1 VEHLVTREER
11 NVLLFL
17 AFGILLGSLPYPR
30 GEPHSAAESPEARSD
45 GQVEIVD
52 LFPIDLN
59 HASAELLEE
68 LPGIGPAKARAI
80 LALREERGGFARVE
94 ELEDV
99 RGIGPRTIE
108 SLRPLVSIREWR
120 ENTPDTTS
128 SVPREGRVVD
138 LAARESAPGQRDRH
152 PGRARE
158 DSQTTSKER

>member
-1 VEHLVTREER
+1 VTREER

-17 AFGILLGSLPYPR
+17 ALGVLLGSLPGFP
-30 GEPHSAAESPEARSD
+30 GKPHSAEGPEAGSD
-45 GQVEIVD
+45 SAAVVVD

-80 LALREERGGFARVE
+80 LTLREERGGFTRVE
-94 ELEDV
+94 ELED
-99 RGIGPRTIE
+99 
-108 SLRPLVSIREWR
+108 SLRPLVSIRERR

-138 LAARESAPGQRDRH
+138 LAARESAPRQRDH
-152 PGRARE
+152 LAGRARE
-158 DSQTTSKER
+158 DPQAASGER